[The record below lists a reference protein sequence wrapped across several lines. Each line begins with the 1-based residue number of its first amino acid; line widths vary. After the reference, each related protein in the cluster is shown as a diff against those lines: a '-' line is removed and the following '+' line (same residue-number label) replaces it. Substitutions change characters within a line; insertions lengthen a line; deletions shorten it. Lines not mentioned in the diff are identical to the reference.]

1 MTNCLVT
8 WIGTQALRR
17 TFASIADDVGIVEG
31 TVRLIFK
38 DYVAELE
45 QKITVN
51 TPGGGLVSTFVL
63 VSNST
68 SLSIVIQEDGS
79 YGLRDRGGITS

>member
-1 MTNCLVT
+1 M
-8 WIGTQALRR
+8 QALRR

-51 TPGGGLVSTFVL
+51 TPGGWVSVH
-63 VSNST
+63 
-68 SLSIVIQEDGS
+68 
-79 YGLRDRGGITS
+79 LRPCE